1 MIHLLLSGGM
11 LLVIAQLVCQV
22 VQAVL
27 VVQETLVLEVLVVQ
41 ETSVLEV
48 LVVQE
53 ILDQVED
60 LEISIL
66 ARAVI
71 KGPLE
76 LFFHQVL
83 FNHLVLFNSQ
93 VLTFQLK

>member
-1 MIHLLLSGGM
+1 MVRLDLAAQET
-11 LLVIAQLVCQV
+11 LVLEAQVTLVR
-22 VQAVL
+22 
-27 VVQETLVLEVLVVQ
+27 VVQETLVLVVQVLEVQ
-41 ETSVLEV
+41 ET
-48 LVVQE
+48 LV
-53 ILDQVED
+53 QVED

-83 FNHLVLFNSQ
+83 FNRLVLFNSQ
-93 VLTFQLK
+93 VLISQLK